1 MLNRLENLANEIL
14 LMILNYIR
22 WFEMVESFWSLNKR
36 FNDIIYLKLSMT
48 NNGIVISEKCL
59 SFNHSKILRFVN
71 LKKFIL
77 KKCYLTKKLIE
88 HLLFLIEYQLDELIF
103 TVDKDVFKLT
113 HYEKMSRIIRHNEE
127 SKLMLMFKK
136 FLRTLFS
143 DKCRLISLEVDISN
157 DVSAVDIHKC
167 FSLSSISINNVVVT
181 QCMTLR
187 YLHIH
192 LIYGYFLERI
202 IEHVPALETLSV
214 VFIDSLMK
222 ESSYEPRMKRFAS
235 TILNWYEKMPKLK
248 CFSLKSVILDDLQL
262 VYLKWIINNVYYI
275 EKLKVRLDI
284 KTRTNETNVIDV
296 KLLFENDIEKIID
309 SFKNDRIFIDRHWTN
324 VKCYFDRVL
333 LCQHISSIRITKPKL
348 FDDIIDYPMIFNWEN
363 VRCMKI
369 DLCPA
374 IYSFLTEFDKIYPH
388 IRSIQFNMGRLSH
401 LAYSTFLQSSL
412 DIVDDIHFQYV
423 TRLDFGS
430 GFWRG
435 SGKLQ
440 FYFCDYPK

>member
-1 MLNRLENLANEIL
+1 
-14 LMILNYIR
+14 
-22 WFEMVESFWSLNKR
+22 
-36 FNDIIYLKLSMT
+36 
-48 NNGIVISEKCL
+48 
-59 SFNHSKILRFVN
+59 
-71 LKKFIL
+71 
-77 KKCYLTKKLIE
+77 
-88 HLLFLIEYQLDELIF
+88 
-103 TVDKDVFKLT
+103 
-113 HYEKMSRIIRHNEE
+113 
-127 SKLMLMFKK
+127 MLMFKE

-157 DVSAVDIHKC
+157 DDSAVDIHGC

-181 QCMTLR
+181 HCMTLR

-192 LIYGYFLERI
+192 LIYGYFLEHI
-202 IEHVPALETLSV
+202 IEHVPILETLSV
-214 VFIDSLMK
+214 IFKDSLMK
-222 ESSYEPRMKRFAS
+222 ESSYKPKMKRFAS

-284 KTRTNETNVIDV
+284 ETRTNETKVIDV
-296 KLLFENDIEKIID
+296 NYLREYIMPDILIHLIDFDFYIVLKCKLLFENDIEKIID
-309 SFKNDRIFIDRHWTN
+309 SFKNDRIFIDHHWTN

-333 LCQHISSIRITKPKL
+333 LCQHISSVRIIKSKL
-348 FDDIIDYPMIFNWEN
+348 FDDIIDYPMIFDWEN
-363 VRCMKI
+363 IKCMKI
-369 DLCPA
+369 DLCPT
-374 IYSFLTEFDKIYPH
+374 IYSFLTKFDKIYSN
-388 IRSIQFNMGRLSH
+388 IRSIQFNIGRHNYLSY

-412 DIVDDIHFQYV
+412 DIADDIHFQYV

-440 FYFCDYPK
+440 FYFCGYPK